1 MELQEALDGLAAS
14 RKGQNNLFCELPS
27 DLLHFIARVSTTTL
41 YDRKTKLF
49 VEGEKPRGVFV
60 LRTGKAKLSTCS
72 MLGKTIITRVADP
85 GEALGLSA
93 VISGHSYR
101 ATAEMMADGQVDLIP
116 RDPLLGL
123 MKEHHEIALAIG
135 EQLSASYYSLHD
147 TLRSLGLATHPMER
161 LVRLLLRWTGAG
173 NDSASTSDQSF
184 KLPMTHQEIADTIGT
199 TRETVSKLFSE
210 LRRNRLLRSER
221 GKLAI
226 VNRPELEQ
234 IVQF

>member
-1 MELQEALDGLAAS
+1 MKSEAFLGFMAS
-14 RKGQNNLFCELPS
+14 PKRQDDLLSNFPS
-27 DLLHFIARVSTTTL
+27 DLVQFTARVSSTTL

-60 LRTGKAKLSTCS
+60 LRTGRAKLSTCS

-93 VISGHSYR
+93 VISGHPYR
-101 ATAEMMADGQVDLIP
+101 ATAEMMADGQVILIP
-116 RDPLLGL
+116 RNSLLGL
-123 MKEHHEIALAIG
+123 MKEHHEIALAVA

-161 LVRLLLRWTGAG
+161 LAKLLLSWAIAR
-173 NDSASTSDQSF
+173 NESTSIGDHSF
-184 KLPMTHQEIADTIGT
+184 KLPLTHQEIADTIGS

-221 GKLAI
+221 GELAI